1 MLSLRRFALALCAL
15 LATLSFSL
23 PALAGLSEDLGHDFA
38 SLTGYVIMPVDGEYL
53 IDLDAS
59 RGVAVGDLF
68 SVVVPG
74 EPIVHPVTKE
84 VMGTLDEVKGL
95 LRVTRVK
102 GGYSYARPVSG
113 GENLKAGDAI
123 RRYENVRATFRDY
136 AGGGEDFFAQLKAAA
151 PALEWQA
158 YDAAQAS
165 RPPRAD
171 EQGRK
176 DAELYFILQADGLV
190 VRGPDFAPI
199 HAYSLDAP
207 LQKAAAATAA
217 PVAVPAPAPAPAPV
231 SAPALVVAPPP
242 TSAAIVRNAT
252 PDQQGLWYGPD
263 IQGRPV
269 GVEVADFDGDGQQE
283 MAVALPT
290 SIQVGRNVQGTYQPV
305 AEVDLGLGQSVLTI
319 DALDLN
325 GNGRPEIYLTA
336 VRDDMLMSRVVEW
349 QDGRF
354 KMHDTQ
360 LSWYLRAV
368 TLPGEGRVLLGQRR
382 GDTSTDYSGPVFRVR
397 YQQGEW
403 QAGEAVSLPKGV
415 SLFGFTPFTGANGE
429 ELVAML
435 KTSGKLTI
443 LSKEG
448 KTLWESEELYG
459 GSEIYSE
466 RPDPMADPIL
476 KTPRYVF
483 IPPRLEVD
491 GKGHLL
497 VTSHDGS
504 RFLSRSPTFNKGR
517 VRAMVW
523 DGRTLYEAWHSQERE
538 GYLSDFGLGDVD
550 NDGTDELVTLVT
562 FTRESPMSKGRSNV
576 VAYDLQ

>member
-1 MLSLRRFALALCAL
+1 MLSLRRFALALF
-15 LATLSFSL
+15 ATLCFSL
-23 PALAGLSEDLGHDFA
+23 PALAGLSEDLGRDFA
-38 SLTGYVIMPVDGEYL
+38 SLSGYVIMPVDGEYL

-113 GENLKAGDAI
+113 GEGLKAGDAI

-136 AGGGEDFFAQLKAAA
+136 AGGGEDFFVQLKAAA

-171 EQGRK
+171 EQGHN
-176 DAELYFILQADGLV
+176 DADLYFILQADGLV

-199 HAYSLDAP
+199 HAYPLDAP
-207 LQKAAAATAA
+207 LPKAAAATPA
-217 PVAVPAPAPAPAPV
+217 PVALSTPTPAPV

-242 TSAAIVRNAT
+242 TTAAIVRNAT

-269 GVEVADFDGDGQQE
+269 GVAVADFDGDGQQE
-283 MAVALPT
+283 VAVALPT

-349 QDGRF
+349 QGGGF
-354 KMHDTQ
+354 KMVDKH
-360 LSWYLRAV
+360 LPWYLRTV

-382 GDTSTDYSGPVFRVR
+382 GDTSTDYSGPIFRLR
-397 YQQGEW
+397 FEKGDW
-403 QAGEAVSLPKGV
+403 KAGEALSLPKGV

-429 ELVAML
+429 ELVALL
-435 KTSGKLTI
+435 KTTGKLVV
-443 LSKEG
+443 LSKKG
-448 KTLWESEELYG
+448 KTLWESEALYG
-459 GSEIYSE
+459 GSEIYAE
-466 RPDPMADPIL
+466 RPDPMSDPIL

-491 GKGHLL
+491 GQGHLL
-497 VTSHDGS
+497 VTAHEGS

-523 DGRTLYEAWHSQERE
+523 DGRTLYEAWHSQERD
-538 GYLSDFGLGDVD
+538 GYLSDFSLGDVD
-550 NDGTDELVTLVT
+550 NDGADELVTLVT
-562 FTRESPMSKGRSNV
+562 FTRESPVSKGRSNV